1 MSQKIAVF
9 PGSFDPVTM
18 GHYSLVER
26 ALPLFD
32 KIIVAMG
39 TNTTKKYL
47 FDEERRIALLKDAFQ
62 GMAQVEVKSFNGLTK
77 DFCQAEDAQF
87 ILRGLRNSIDFEY
100 ERSIAQ
106 MNKAMSPSIETIMIV
121 TDPDL
126 SHISSSIVREIIKT
140 NGDVA
145 QFLPPNVKL

>member
-1 MSQKIAVF
+1 MRQKIAVF
-9 PGSFDPVTM
+9 PGSFDPITL
-18 GHYSLVER
+18 GHFILVQR
-26 ALPLFD
+26 ASPMFD

-39 TNTTKKYL
+39 SNTTKKYL
-47 FDEERRIALLKDAFQ
+47 FDESKRLEFLNSAFEN
-62 GMAQVEVKSFNGLTK
+62 MPKVEVQTYSGLTI
-77 DFCQAEDAQF
+77 DFCNSQGANF

-106 MNKAMSPSIETIMIV
+106 MNKAMSTQIETVMLV

-145 QFLPPNVKL
+145 QFLPPNVKI